1 MPSALILGGC
11 RKRIIPVCREGEVAT
26 AERIDQVWALE
37 GRGWLL
43 GRLVVQKRTA
53 RQQADSLRDCGL
65 EKTAELRMRTAM
77 RGQSLAKCEESR

>member
-1 MPSALILGGC
+1 MPPALILGG
-11 RKRIIPVCREGEVAT
+11 RGKRIIAICREGKVAA

-43 GRLVVQKRTA
+43 GRLVVQERTA
-53 RQQADSLRDCGL
+53 RQQTDGLRDRGL
-65 EKTAELRMRTAM
+65 EQTAELRMRAAM